1 MLHGKNPPHGR
12 KNRRN
17 VGNPHLADGGQFGK
31 QHLEDW
37 RRQRLLEYLKELLRL
52 ATYCNGIGQVV
63 HTFLEFTYGLG
74 LEKGV

>member
-1 MLHGKNPPHGR
+1 MTTGGFIKDATHTHKKSYLKNGD
-12 KNRRN
+12 

-37 RRQRLLEYLKELLRL
+37 RWQRLLEYLKELLRL

-63 HTFLEFTYGLG
+63 HTFLEFT
-74 LEKGV
+74 